1 MQAQHTWK
9 INSVFYSI
17 AGESSLA
24 GTPMIF
30 IRLAGCNLRC
40 SFCDSKQAWK
50 NGKEMTWSEIH
61 AIISKYPCKKVC
73 LTGGEP
79 YIQHIEHLSNLLQDA
94 EYWIS
99 VETNGIIYKP
109 AHAINHIVVSPKT
122 TIHPAFLALAT
133 EFKYIIQTKKDI
145 ERIASDGFK
154 RAIYLQSVDNDP
166 IATAL
171 CVEAIKQNSA
181 WRLSMQLHKIIGI
194 K

>member
-1 MQAQHTWK
+1 MPEQHTWS
-9 INSVFYSI
+9 INNIFYSI

-24 GTPMIF
+24 GIPMIF
-30 IRLAGCNLRC
+30 IRFSGCNLRC
-40 SFCDSKQAWK
+40 PFCDTKQAWK
-50 NGKEMTWSEIH
+50 NGKEMTWDEIH
-61 AIISKYPCKKVC
+61 EVISQFPCKKVC

-79 YIQHIEHLSNLLQDA
+79 YIQDIELMSNLLKKA
-94 EYWIS
+94 GFWIS
-99 VETNGIIYKP
+99 VETNGVIYKP

-133 EFKYIIQTKKDI
+133 EFKYVIQTKKDI

-154 RAIYLQSVDNDP
+154 RAIYLQPVDNDP

-171 CVEAIKQNSA
+171 CIEAIKQNPA
-181 WRLSMQLHKIIGI
+181 WRLSMQLQKIINV